1 MGRGIKRGRRR
12 GKCTGKGVGEDVRRR
27 GVRRET
33 EGREDRERK
42 VGGEGMG

>member
-1 MGRGIKRGRRR
+1 MGSGVKRGRRR

-27 GVRRET
+27 GVRREM